1 MAAQGN
7 LVLAD
12 GQTTPVNKTFSA
24 NGVKNGVAFYA
35 DKSSGIA
42 IGFPTITISVKEFAS
57 KNEVEKRIALP
68 TLEVISG
75 SDGGYTPAPKVAYT
89 TWSVEKFT
97 LPTRCT
103 TQNRKDVR
111 AFSKNLNADT
121 AMVNAVENLEPV
133 W

>member
-12 GQTTPVNKTFSA
+12 GQVSPVNKTFSA
-24 NGVKNGVAFYA
+24 NGVKAGVAFYA
-35 DKSSGIA
+35 DKSSGIS
-42 IGFPTITISVKEFAS
+42 IGFPTITISVKESAS

-68 TLEVISG
+68 VLEVISG
-75 SDGGYTPAPKVAYT
+75 SDGGYTPSPKVAYT
-89 TWSVEKFT
+89 VWSVEKFT

-121 AMVNAVENLEPV
+121 AMANAVDNLEPV